1 MTLFHKIVNKLFLF
15 CKINNKEIKLNNE
28 TENKNCFVTLSLDE
42 NNKINIEVGYKTST
56 NNAAELIQLS
66 ESFAEMLTYLSSS
79 SFKKSL
85 FNQLVDKQKS
95 SEDISEQIFIDNTI
109 AFYDI
114 IKQEIS
120 LSNKAK
126 QPVVRPLSVFNVK

>member
-15 CKINNKEIKLNNE
+15 CKIRNKEIKLNNE
-28 TENKNCFVTLSLDE
+28 TENKNCFVTLFLDE
-42 NNKINIEVGYKTST
+42 NNKTNIEVGYKTST

-66 ESFAEMLTYLSSS
+66 ESFAEMLTYLSSA

-85 FNQLVDKQKS
+85 FNQLVDKQKK

>member
-15 CKINNKEIKLNNE
+15 CKISNKEIKSNNE

-42 NNKINIEVGYKTST
+42 NNKTNIEVGYKTST